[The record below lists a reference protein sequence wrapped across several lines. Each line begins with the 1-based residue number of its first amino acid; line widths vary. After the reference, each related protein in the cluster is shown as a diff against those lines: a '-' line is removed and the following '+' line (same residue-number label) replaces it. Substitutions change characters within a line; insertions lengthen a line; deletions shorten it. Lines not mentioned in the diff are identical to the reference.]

1 LSGRLFEYQNHWLI
15 KRADTPNYYV
25 YWCKQGTR
33 RVRRKSTNTTDLEH
47 AKRWLIE
54 FAEKKRRPSDQP
66 PDDALILDALNDY
79 VELDMAGRASEKNS
93 RSSLRIWSRFLS
105 LWDVCYTSELT
116 LDLQD
121 EFVEWR
127 RETMISPR
135 GEPSNAAILRD
146 IAVLS
151 AALNRMVIRR
161 KLAQAPYIQRI
172 PPPPPRD
179 RYLSLD
185 ELDRLFNA
193 CDEPHLLL
201 FVQLALH
208 TVQRPGAIFKLR
220 TDRVFLE
227 RRRIDFRLPRE
238 ATTNKRKAAVRIGD
252 VLHEILSKA
261 IEQSQSGFVVEYRGE
276 PICGVRRSFR
286 EACIRAGLGD
296 DVIPYTLRH
305 TGATLLAANGV
316 PLWQLSGMLGHSLQ
330 RTTEIYAKHCPEF
343 MQEAT
348 DTTDRLYS
356 NLGTGSFA
364 HQTRANQD
372 DLKKC
377 LAA

>member
-1 LSGRLFEYQNHWLI
+1 VLF
-15 KRADTPNYYV
+15 
-25 YWCKQGTR
+25 
-33 RVRRKSTNTTDLEH
+33 
-47 AKRWLIE
+47 
-54 FAEKKRRPSDQP
+54 
-66 PDDALILDALNDY
+66 
-79 VELDMAGRASEKNS
+79 
-93 RSSLRIWSRFLS
+93 RS
-105 LWDVCYTSELT
+105 
-116 LDLQD
+116 
-121 EFVEWR
+121 
-127 RETMISPR
+127 
-135 GEPSNAAILRD
+135 
-146 IAVLS
+146 
-151 AALNRMVIRR
+151 
-161 KLAQAPYIQRI
+161 
-172 PPPPPRD
+172 
-179 RYLSLD
+179 
-185 ELDRLFNA
+185 
-193 CDEPHLLL
+193 
-201 FVQLALH
+201 
-208 TVQRPGAIFKLR
+208 PGAIFKLR